1 MHTQFDASPFL
12 SINWT
17 HNSRSDFEYNPDNFA
32 QQISKIHAAA
42 ASVCLTWGEI
52 SAHHSGSLS
61 AQGGRGGGGSA
72 TSSLG
77 GRPKGRSE
85 HDSNTHFGLSSS
97 TSGSNREYLKA
108 IPLKMRSASYRWEAR
123 TNCGAAAMLSLVIS
137 SFTGLAVARF

>member
-108 IPLKMRSASYRWEAR
+108 IPLKMRSASYCIVGKLELTA
-123 TNCGAAAMLSLVIS
+123 AAAMLS
-137 SFTGLAVARF
+137 